1 MTRAARTY
9 GERQPHRAFDGIDVE
24 SPVEGYYKMRL
35 RAGAVYSVVWIHYG
49 PPNDPLTGEPLDRSW
64 RWQAHANGELIPF
77 EDAWPKCAKL
87 PATEADY
94 RRAIA
99 RQRWAQE
106 NAPGTAYAD
115 PRAKYDP
122 LDSPLPF

>member
-115 PRAKYDP
+115 
-122 LDSPLPF
+122 LSLIHI